1 MTITPMAR
9 TASMALATAV
19 SLVGA
24 SAAAADSAA
33 SKALV
38 LEALEATLLS
48 GNVDAVEQYFA
59 PDYIQH
65 NPNFANGVDGQK
77 GVVGFLSS
85 VDGFA
90 ADYVRVIA
98 DDDMVAI
105 HARYEGFGPV
115 ATIGFDVFRVEGGM
129 IVEHWD
135 NLTPETPPN
144 PSGRTQIDGATEIVD
159 RDKTEANKAKVVE
172 FITKSLI
179 DHEEVNI
186 TDYISPVTY
195 LQHNSQVADGLHGFG
210 AFMAGMAEQSITMDY
225 STVHH
230 VVGEGNFVLTM
241 SEGAIGGEA
250 MSFYDLF
257 RLEDGL
263 IVEHWDVIEPMP
275 GPDAPHNEA
284 GKF

>member
-1 MTITPMAR
+1 MPINPVALAA
-9 TASMALATAV
+9 TASLAMT
-19 SLVGA
+19 GM
-24 SAAAADSAA
+24 AAASSADI
-33 SKALV
+33 KDFVLNALD
-38 LEALEATLLS
+38 ATLLS

-65 NPNFANGVDGQK
+65 NPNFANGIEAQK
-77 GVVGFLSS
+77 GLVGFLSGAE
-85 VDGFA
+85 GFS

-105 HARYEGFGPV
+105 HARYEGFGPT
-115 ATIGFDVFRVEGGM
+115 ATIGFDVFRVENGL

-144 PSGRTQIDGATEIVD
+144 PSGRTQTDGATDITD
-159 RDKTEANKAKVVE
+159 LDKTDANKAKVVE

-179 DHEEVNI
+179 EQAEVNI

-195 LQHNSQVADGLHGFG
+195 LQHNSQVADGLEGFG
-210 AFMAGMAEQSITMDY
+210 AFMASIAEQGITMEY
-225 STVHH
+225 SKVHH
-230 VVGEGNFVLTM
+230 AIGEGNFVLTM
-241 SEGAIGGEA
+241 SEGTFGGEA
-250 MSFYDLF
+250 TSFYDLF

>member
-1 MTITPMAR
+1 MTFKAVVV
-9 TASMALATAV
+9 TAMV
-19 SLVGA
+19 SIAMPGLA
-24 SAAAADSAA
+24 SADSVKN
-33 SKALV
+33 KAFV

-48 GNVDAVEQYFA
+48 GNVDAVPQYFA

-65 NPNFANGVDGQK
+65 NPNFANRVEAQK
-77 GVVGFLSS
+77 GVIAFLAGNEGFS
-85 VDGFA
+85 A
-90 ADYVRVIA
+90 EYVRVIA
-98 DDDMVAI
+98 DDDMVAV
-105 HARYEGFGPV
+105 HDRYEGFGPQ
-115 ATIGFDVFRVEGGM
+115 ATIGFDVFRVEDGM

-144 PSGRTQIDGATEIVD
+144 PSGRTQIDGATEITD
-159 RDKTEANKAKVVE
+159 LDKTEANKAKVLD

-179 DHEEVNI
+179 EPTEFNI
-186 TDYISPVTY
+186 TNYISPVTY
-195 LQHNSQVADGLHGFG
+195 KQHNSQVADGLEGSG
-210 AFMAGMAEQSITMDY
+210 AFMAAMAEQGITMTY
-225 STVHH
+225 SQVHH
-230 VVGEGNFVLTM
+230 VIGEGNFVLTM